1 MVVKLNSLSRWSALA
16 PTQAI
21 VFDGSDI
28 AERRVRIDFNLEAA
42 TSFFIVDRDGEEKFL
57 CALPAGQETIDFSA
71 AGTFSVYAE
80 AGSGAVHYISADL
93 EPTFSEVVDPV
104 IFTKIANRRHRNP
117 ELEEMMFR
125 MNQNLERRL
134 AQQADEFEAALLR
147 RRMEEENGRST
158 ETVISNAPGAVAGAG
173 SAQVP
178 AQGAVGEKPGET
190 APAPNSG
197 EQQGGA
203 SGGQAGTAG
212 AA

>member
-1 MVVKLNSLSRWSALA
+1 MVVKLNSLSRWSALDQK
-16 PTQAI
+16 QAI

-42 TSFFIVDRDGEEKFL
+42 TSFFIVDRDGVESFL
-57 CALPAGQETIDFSA
+57 CALPAGQETIEFSA

-134 AQQADEFEAALLR
+134 AQQADEFESALAR
-147 RRMEEENGRST
+147 RRLEEENGRSA
-158 ETVISNAPGAVAGAG
+158 ETVISNAPGTVAGAG
-173 SAQVP
+173 GEQVP
-178 AQGAVGEKPGET
+178 AQGATSEEPGET
-190 APAPNSG
+190 PPAPNAG

-203 SGGQAGTAG
+203 SGGQAGTGG

>member
-1 MVVKLNSLSRWSALA
+1 MVVKLNSLSRWLVLA
-16 PTQAI
+16 ADKAI

-42 TSFFIVDRDGEEKFL
+42 TSFFIVDRDGVESFL
-57 CALPAGQETIDFSA
+57 CSLPAGQETIEFSA

-134 AQQADEFEAALLR
+134 AQQADEFEAALER
-147 RRMEEENGRST
+147 RRLEEENGRSP
-158 ETVISNAPGAVAGAG
+158 ETVVSNAPGTVAGAG
-173 SAQVP
+173 GAEVP
-178 AQGAVGEKPGET
+178 AQGAAGEEPGET
-190 APAPNSG
+190 APSPNGG
-197 EQQGGA
+197 EQQGSTG
-203 SGGQAGTAG
+203 SGPTGTG
-212 AA
+212 GSV

>member
-1 MVVKLNSLSRWSALA
+1 MVVKLNSLSRWSELGSDK
-16 PTQAI
+16 AI
-21 VFDGSDI
+21 VFAGSDVG
-28 AERRVRIDFNLEAA
+28 ERTVRLHLNLEGV
-42 TSFFIVDRDGEEKFL
+42 TSFFILIGDQERFLVTMQPGVDTVE
-57 CALPAGQETIDFSA
+57 FSA
-71 AGTFSVYAE
+71 AGEFRVYAE
-80 AGSGAVHYISADL
+80 EGSGAVLYQSADL
-93 EPTFSEVVDPV
+93 EPTFSEIVDPV

-134 AQQADEFEAALLR
+134 EQQAHEFEAAFQR
-147 RRMEEENGRST
+147 RRMEEENGRSA

-178 AQGAVGEKPGET
+178 AQGSAGEEPGET
-190 APAPNSG
+190 APAPNAG

-203 SGGQAGTAG
+203 SGGQAGTGG

>member
-1 MVVKLNSLSRWSALA
+1 MVVKLNSLSRWSSLGSK
-16 PTQAI
+16 QAI

-42 TSFFIVDRDGEEKFL
+42 TAFFIVDRDGEETFL
-57 CALPAGQETIDFSA
+57 CALPAGQETVEFSA
-71 AGTFSVYAE
+71 AGKFSVYAE

-134 AQQADEFEAALLR
+134 AQQADEFEAAFAR
-147 RRMEEENGRST
+147 RRMEEENGRSA
-158 ETVISNAPGAVAGAG
+158 ETVISNAPGTVAGSGGAE
-173 SAQVP
+173 VP
-178 AQGAVGEKPGET
+178 AQGAGGEVSGET
-190 APAPNSG
+190 AAAPDAS
-197 EQQGGA
+197 EQQGG
-203 SGGQAGTAG
+203 SGGGQAAVTAP
-212 AA
+212 A